1 MAARGLARDASLN
14 ETIEIRAIRAFGRH
28 GANPGERERPQP
40 FEVDVILR
48 VDVSEAR
55 RSDALADTV
64 DYAAVASAVRSI
76 VETSSFALLERLG
89 QEILDV
95 LMRDRRIVEAEV
107 AIAKPGLLA
116 GATPVVRVRAKN
128 G

>member
-1 MAARGLARDASLN
+1 
-14 ETIEIRAIRAFGRH
+14 
-28 GANPGERERPQP
+28 
-40 FEVDVILR
+40 VILR